1 MDSFDLFDTIEVL
14 LLTVIRLRSQF
25 RIYIGEHHTCTK
37 AGHIRSYKNMSITL
51 RLESRWQ

>member
-14 LLTVIRLRSQF
+14 LLIVIRLRSQF